1 MKEEKDNSVVVCSD
15 KNGKDVIIKEESRY
29 LGTLIIGS
37 AGSGKTQGILIPMA
51 KQDIKNKRGVTIFD
65 KTGALSEA
73 AYVYARSN
81 RRKIHYINS
90 KNKKI
95 RFNPIKGTEDEVID
109 RLVFVFKKRNQESS
123 QFFIDIGVHLISN
136 SVKVIKRLKGNSA
149 TLIDLSTLIYN
160 SQGQGKIMVNSFS
173 RLNTD
178 TVEMAEENNEIASWF
193 FTEYFNEK
201 SKTYENT
208 ADVRAMFCKIF
219 SNKNAKMFL
228 DTRDK
233 DIEEINFDK
242 HIKNKEIVIINIKF
256 DYGVVD
262 EILEALLFHSYQS
275 AIFKQNREQY
285 MPNFLYI
292 DGYYSF
298 FPLLNQF
305 ILRSRPHKIAVHL
318 AIQNFSLLNKIEYF
332 FSSNMGN
339 LILLPGLSLD
349 NAELLVGTF
358 IGKFSL
364 TDMLYMNFGET
375 LYNIIDKTFPGYR
388 NINTGKIKFIN
399 REEQEFIYK
408 RMKAYEKQ
416 FLKTI

>member
-37 AGSGKTQGILIPMA
+37 PGSGKTQGILIPMA

-123 QFFIDIGVHLISN
+123 RFFIDIGVHLISN

-149 TLIDLSTLIYN
+149 TLIDLSTLIHN

-256 DYGVVD
+256 DYGPVD
-262 EILEALLFHSYQS
+262 KILETLLFHSYQS

-388 NINTGKIKFIN
+388 NINIGKINFTD